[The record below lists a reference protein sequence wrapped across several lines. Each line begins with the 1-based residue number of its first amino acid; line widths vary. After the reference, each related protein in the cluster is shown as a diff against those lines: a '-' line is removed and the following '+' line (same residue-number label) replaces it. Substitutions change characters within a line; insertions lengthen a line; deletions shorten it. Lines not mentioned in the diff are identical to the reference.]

1 MTGPAGAR
9 LVTMTVAHQEVLD
22 ALTAAGVPDG
32 AEVVLWDMSAPL
44 AEQAAE
50 VGVDPEDV
58 DIVVVPN
65 YGASPALLGR
75 LDALP
80 RLSVVQL
87 PSAGFEH
94 ALPHVRPEVTV
105 CNGRGVHDAG
115 TAELAVGLALASQ
128 RGIDDAVRDA
138 ADGRWAPR
146 LRSSLADRRVLVLGY
161 GAIGAAVGRRL
172 RAFEAEVV
180 PVASTPR
187 DEDGLQVHG
196 VDEVRELLPSVD
208 VVVVTLPLSETTERL
223 VDAQFLAA
231 MRDGAL
237 LVNVGR
243 GRVVDTDALLAELR
257 AGRLRAALDVT
268 DPEPLPPEHPLWRAP
283 GVIVT
288 PHVGGYTDAT
298 TPRLADLLRRQLV
311 ELVAG
316 RAPLNVVR
324 AGTRRP

>member
-1 MTGPAGAR
+1 MTSPAAGAR
-9 LVTMTVAHQEVLD
+9 PVTMTVAHRDVLD
-22 ALTAAGVPDG
+22 ALEARGVPDG
-32 AEVVLWDMSAPL
+32 ARVALWDVAAPFT
-44 AEQAAE
+44 EQE
-50 VGVDPEDV
+50 GLRPEDV
-58 DIVVVPN
+58 DVVVVPN
-65 YGASPALLGR
+65 YGASRSLLAR

-80 RLSVVQL
+80 RLAVVQL
-87 PSAGFEH
+87 PSAGYEH
-94 ALPHVRPEVTV
+94 ALAHIRPEVTV

-115 TAELAVGLALASQ
+115 TAELAVALALASQ

-180 PVASTPR
+180 PVASTAR
-187 DEDGLQVHG
+187 EQDGEAVHA
-196 VDEVRELLPSVD
+196 VADVHALLPSVD
-208 VVVVTLPLSETTERL
+208 VVIVTLPLTEDTERL
-223 VDAQFLAA
+223 VDARFLAA
-231 MRDGAL
+231 LPDGAL

-243 GRVVDTDALLAELR
+243 GRVVDTEALLAEV
-257 AGRLRAALDVT
+257 ATARLRAALDVT

-288 PHVGGYTDAT
+288 PHLGGYTDAT
-298 TPRLADLLRRQLV
+298 TPRLADLLHRQLV

-316 RAPLNVVR
+316 RSPLNVVR
-324 AGTRRP
+324 AAVAP